1 MQEEGMKRLTCL
13 VRDKELEMTSIQE
26 KYQTILKVLDQEKA
40 AQQKLEMEKQE
51 LMLLTEQLRTN
62 TVVKETLQPTSNHV
76 NNNAS
81 NELISNNPNCDNEN
95 NEQLKLK
102 ITELETKLAEY
113 SSKMVEIT
121 AASSGGGQ
129 DPSSLVCQLQ
139 LKVDDYTKKL
149 AVAQQEIAKLRS
161 TSESQLAE
169 KSSEYTTEV
178 DRLRNDMKTLAV
190 DRNAIE
196 ARLKGREKEVSDLHK
211 EVKSVIEKK
220 KWVEGELER
229 LRSHLVTVEET
240 YTQETIYLLQ
250 KRLSYLFVYFLLS
263 YLLFFLYYLL
273 CLKKKI
279 KDHTSLAKNY
289 LKSLKIQNPPPIPAI
304 YFSLL

>member
-51 LMLLTEQLRTN
+51 LVLLTEQLRTN
-62 TVVKETLQPTSNHV
+62 TVVKETLQATSNHV

-149 AVAQQEIAKLRS
+149 AVAQQEITKLRS

-250 KRLSYLFVYFLLS
+250 KRLSYLFVYYLFSYCFYFITCFVYKSKQGPHKLS
-263 YLLFFLYYLL
+263 
-273 CLKKKI
+273 
-279 KDHTSLAKNY
+279 
-289 LKSLKIQNPPPIPAI
+289 
-304 YFSLL
+304 

>member
-40 AQQKLEMEKQE
+40 AQQKLVMEKQE
-51 LMLLTEQLRTN
+51 LVLLTEQLRKDIIE
-62 TVVKETLQPTSNHV
+62 KEALQATSNHV
-76 NNNAS
+76 NDTATS
-81 NELISNNPNCDNEN
+81 ELMSSNPNCDNTN

-121 AASSGGGQ
+121 AASGGGQ
-129 DPSSLVCQLQ
+129 DQSSLVCQLQ

-149 AVAQQEIAKLRS
+149 ATAQQEIAKLRS
-161 TSESQLAE
+161 ASESQLAE

-178 DRLRNDMKTLAV
+178 DRLRNDMKTLAA

-196 ARLKGREKEVSDLHK
+196 SRLKGREKEVSDLHK

-240 YTQETIYLLQ
+240 YTQEIIFTLQFGLLTR
-250 KRLSYLFVYFLLS
+250 K
-263 YLLFFLYYLL
+263 
-273 CLKKKI
+273 
-279 KDHTSLAKNY
+279 T
-289 LKSLKIQNPPPIPAI
+289 
-304 YFSLL
+304 